1 MNEQN
6 KLNFS
11 EVQVDFDE
19 NTEGLVV
26 EKTQALPDWWLQS
39 LKDERFESKNRRTN
53 EYHRA
58 ASIPAALHEL
68 WLSQGYDCTK
78 EPIRKTLAKLKADGL
93 DAFITSDK
101 AF

>member
-1 MNEQN
+1 MKELDQTP
-6 KLNFS
+6 LH
-11 EVQVDFDE
+11 EVQVDFHE
-19 NTEGLVV
+19 NSEGLVI
-26 EKTQALPDWWLQS
+26 EKTQELPDWWLQS
-39 LKDERFESKNRRTN
+39 LKDERFDSKNRRSG
-53 EYHRA
+53 EFLHA

-78 EPIRKTLAKLKADGL
+78 EPIRKTLAKLKAEGL